1 MWGRGKVEWEIKI
14 IISKAIVKGDGVI
27 VQLRET
33 KNWGFTVVSELW
45 AQNKCA
51 II

>member
-1 MWGRGKVEWEIKI
+1 MKI
-14 IISKAIVKGDGVI
+14 IISKAIVKGGREM

-33 KNWGFTVVSELW
+33 KNWGLLVVSELW